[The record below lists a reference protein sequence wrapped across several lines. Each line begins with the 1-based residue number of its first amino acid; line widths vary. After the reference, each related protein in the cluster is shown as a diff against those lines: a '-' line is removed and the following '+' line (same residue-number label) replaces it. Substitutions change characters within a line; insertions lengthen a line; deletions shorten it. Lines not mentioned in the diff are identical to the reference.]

1 VRFGDDADSLFVQL
15 KLSEQAPGLGYVHL
29 GSFHDIFVDLDGKCT
44 IRFDTEHS
52 LHTYWNIQTVEK
64 HIAKLTPFIAEPVSL
79 LITHPK
85 RMEME
90 RLAELRKR
98 MMAL

>member
-1 VRFGDDADSLFVQL
+1 M
-15 KLSEQAPGLGYVHL
+15 HL

-90 RLAELRKR
+90 RLAEIRER